1 MKVSFEYI
9 TSPKSLAKWQGSFKD
24 IPFLYIDTET
34 VGDSTIR
41 LVQLGTEED
50 ILLLDLFELGDTGIN
65 FLKDLLSQKG
75 IVGHNL
81 KFDLKYLLG
90 YGIEP
95 YAVFDT
101 MIASQL
107 LGDSDRH
114 SLQKLAMQYLGEVL
128 DKSLQLSNW
137 GSSRLSK
144 EQLEYAALDVEV
156 VRRLFPLLLERLNSL
171 TPVVEENLLK
181 TRTAKVFGLKNP
193 IAIVEM
199 AFVQEVVKLE
209 RNGLPV
215 DVEELERL
223 VKELSKELRK
233 RVMDFLVKYRTDP
246 MSPKQVGELLV
257 KRFGLNLPRT
267 EKGNI
272 STDDKYLAEHIENP
286 AVRELL
292 KIREIKKNLD
302 KLEEIKDGLRGKG
315 YIQSSSR

>member
-9 TSPKSLAKWQGSFKD
+9 TSPKSLAKWEGSFKD

-41 LVQLGTEED
+41 LVQLGTEKD
-50 ILLLDLFELGDTGIN
+50 ILLLDLFELGDVGIN

-171 TPVVEENLLK
+171 TPSGGGK
-181 TRTAKVFGLKNP
+181 
-193 IAIVEM
+193 
-199 AFVQEVVKLE
+199 
-209 RNGLPV
+209 
-215 DVEELERL
+215 
-223 VKELSKELRK
+223 
-233 RVMDFLVKYRTDP
+233 
-246 MSPKQVGELLV
+246 SP
-257 KRFGLNLPRT
+257 
-267 EKGNI
+267 
-272 STDDKYLAEHIENP
+272 
-286 AVRELL
+286 
-292 KIREIKKNLD
+292 
-302 KLEEIKDGLRGKG
+302 
-315 YIQSSSR
+315 